1 MISIVELNE
10 RVVRSFDKLRYKLF
24 IKFPINELNWTE
36 NELATYTTTARQPTS
51 LGTPTLGLYQPRNSI
66 AVCPRNESTISTTR
80 DVPSFIDVV

>member
-51 LGTPTLGLYQPRNSI
+51 LGTPTLGLY
-66 AVCPRNESTISTTR
+66 
-80 DVPSFIDVV
+80 

>member
-51 LGTPTLGLYQPRNSI
+51 LGTPTLGLYLTPQPRAPR
-66 AVCPRNESTISTTR
+66 AVAARHPPSYGFTR
-80 DVPSFIDVV
+80 TEG

>member
-36 NELATYTTTARQPTS
+36 NELATYTSPLRLGSQRPWGHQHWVYTS
-51 LGTPTLGLYQPRNSI
+51 LGT
-66 AVCPRNESTISTTR
+66 V
-80 DVPSFIDVV
+80 